1 MAARVSAGLL
11 LYRRT
16 GDGVEVLLAH
26 MGGPFWERR
35 ERAWTIPKGEPEPD
49 EDDLLAVAVR
59 EFTEELG
66 VAPPPPTSPDLPLG
80 SVRQSGGKV
89 VHAWAR
95 EGSVDETSV
104 RSNTVEVEWPP
115 GSGRT
120 LTVPEVDR
128 AAWFTPDDARLAVVA
143 AQAELVERL
152 AQALG

>member
-16 GDGVEVLLAH
+16 GDGIEVLLAH

-115 GSGRT
+115 RSGRT

-128 AAWFTPDDARLAVVA
+128 AAWFTPGDARLAVVA